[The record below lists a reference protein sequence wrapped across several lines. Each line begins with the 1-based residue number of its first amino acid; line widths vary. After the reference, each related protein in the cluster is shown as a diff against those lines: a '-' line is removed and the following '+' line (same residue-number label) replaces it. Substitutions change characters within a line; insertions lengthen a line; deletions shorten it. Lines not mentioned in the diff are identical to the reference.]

1 MLSTGKNLIPVR
13 GELRATV
20 FLNWRLIL
28 NALLLLTLM
37 EPTSY
42 STITPVSREKA
53 TAIIRFVA
61 VFIDS
66 IIAYVPMIILGMI
79 SSNLS
84 TLGYLLAIGYML
96 TRDSLPF
103 LNGQSV
109 GKKLMSIKV
118 IREDTG
124 AGIMG
129 DYGTGVVR
137 AIPQMIP
144 ILNLVDA
151 LVIFRDSTKRFGD
164 EWAKTIV
171 VKA

>member
-1 MLSTGKNLIPVR
+1 
-13 GELRATV
+13 
-20 FLNWRLIL
+20 
-28 NALLLLTLM
+28 M
-37 EPTSY
+37 EPTPY
-42 STITPVSREKA
+42 SSITPVTREKA

-61 VFIDS
+61 LFIDS
-66 IIAYVPMIILGMI
+66 IVAYVPMMILGMV
-79 SSNLS
+79 SSNLV
-84 TLGYLLAIGYML
+84 TLGYLIAFGYYL

-109 GKKLMSIKV
+109 GKKLMGIKV
-118 IREDTG
+118 IKEDTG

-137 AIPQMIP
+137 AIPQIIP

>member
-1 MLSTGKNLIPVR
+1 
-13 GELRATV
+13 
-20 FLNWRLIL
+20 
-28 NALLLLTLM
+28 M
-37 EPTSY
+37 EPTPY
-42 STITPVSREKA
+42 STTTPVVREKA

-61 VFIDS
+61 VFIDGIVS
-66 IIAYVPMIILGMI
+66 YVPMLVLGVV
-79 SSNLS
+79 SSKLA
-84 TLGYLLAIGYML
+84 TLGYLLAIGYTL

-109 GKKLMSIKV
+109 GKKLMGIKV
-118 IREDTG
+118 IKEDTG

-129 DYGTGVVR
+129 DYATGAIR
-137 AIPQMIP
+137 AIPQVVP
-144 ILNLVDA
+144 LLNIVDA

>member
-1 MLSTGKNLIPVR
+1 
-13 GELRATV
+13 
-20 FLNWRLIL
+20 
-28 NALLLLTLM
+28 M
-37 EPTSY
+37 EPTPY
-42 STITPVSREKA
+42 SSTTPVLREKA
-53 TAIIRFVA
+53 SAIIRFVA
-61 VFIDS
+61 LFIDS
-66 IIAYVPMIILGMI
+66 IVAYVPMIVLGI
-79 SSNLS
+79 VSSKLA
-84 TLGYLLAIGYML
+84 TLGYLAALAYLL

-109 GKKLMSIKV
+109 GKKLMGIKV

-144 ILNLVDA
+144 LLNLVDA

>member
-1 MLSTGKNLIPVR
+1 
-13 GELRATV
+13 
-20 FLNWRLIL
+20 
-28 NALLLLTLM
+28 M
-37 EPTSY
+37 EPTPY
-42 STITPVSREKA
+42 SSATPVVREKA

-61 VFIDS
+61 IFIDGLVS
-66 IIAYVPMIILGMI
+66 YVPMLVLGLI
-79 SSNLS
+79 SSKLLM
-84 TLGYLLAIGYML
+84 LGYVLYLGYFL

-109 GKKLMSIKV
+109 GKKLMGIKV
-118 IREDTG
+118 IKEDTG

-129 DYGTGVVR
+129 DYGTGIIR
-137 AIPQMIP
+137 AIPQVIP
-144 ILNLVDA
+144 LLNLVDA